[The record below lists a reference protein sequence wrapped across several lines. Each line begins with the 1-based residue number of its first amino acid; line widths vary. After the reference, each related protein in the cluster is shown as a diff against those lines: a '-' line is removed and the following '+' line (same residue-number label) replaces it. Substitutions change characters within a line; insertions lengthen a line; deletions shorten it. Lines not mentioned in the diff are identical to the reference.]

1 MSGNKT
7 FNETALE
14 FMRIYFSC
22 HPKKLPEDPE
32 KAFKEMNRIFGS
44 YKEKL
49 IEKGIKRNTDFF
61 KDKF

>member
-1 MSGNKT
+1 MAGKS
-7 FNETALE
+7 FDDTALE
-14 FMRIYFSC
+14 FMKIYFSC
-22 HPKKLPEDPE
+22 HPQKLPEDSA
-32 KAFKEMNRIFGS
+32 KAFSEMQKVFGS